1 MAVYLLKR
9 VLLSFRRCSASCC
22 SLRHHPVRARRPGGT
37 HDRAVD
43 GALVLD
49 RQPHGRRRW
58 RHPRRWRRQAQ
69 LGQGAAD
76 SITSK
81 YRGAQ
86 GLDPAFIKSLEKQ
99 FGFDKPAPERFYLM
113 MKNFL
118 TFDFGKSYF
127 RDVSVWS

>member
-1 MAVYLLKR
+1 MAFYLLKR
-9 VLLSFRRCSASCC
+9 VLLIIPTLFGIMLFSFVIIQFA
-22 SLRHHPVRARRPGGT
+22 PGGPVEQMIAQLMG
-37 HDRAVD
+37 HSSSIVSRMGGGGGDALGGG
-43 GALVLD
+43 GAS
-49 RQPHGRRRW
+49 
-58 RHPRRWRRQAQ
+58 AQ

-118 TFDFGKSYF
+118 TFNFGKSE
-127 RDVSVWS
+127 S